1 MKKSISLIL
10 GIATFFSLYI
20 GLNQVFSWLGLL
32 AFVASYF
39 YFHLYSGLKTKGHLE
54 SSFQNLSNQFNDF
67 KNSAIELFGNSEKLK
82 KEIHTE
88 HSSIESSSAA
98 VVEISSMSEK
108 TAESA
113 KNLEGNSKNLENNIE
128 QAEIHINHLT
138 EMLSLIKKD
147 SDSLK
152 EVVFSS
158 LSQLNQIQEEMNQIQ
173 SKTKLINEIVFQTKL
188 LSFNA
193 SVEAARAGEYGKGFS
208 VVASEIEKLSKNS
221 GSAAQEIEV
230 ILRQSQSNALTII
243 STISKSLEKAT
254 QEIVSNL
261 ESALEKNNH
270 VVSNFANQKSLVV
283 KNLQLSEE
291 ILNATQE
298 QSFGVK
304 QISNSL
310 NVLTSSSKNIGQVSD
325 VTYKT
330 AQFLAQG
337 SEGMTGK
344 IFDISHQLSLKL
356 KVQQA
361 KFDFSAAIRAHQDWK
376 MKLLNY
382 MNKPDGSLDSQKVCQ
397 DNQCALGKWIYG
409 DGQIHKQQHHH
420 EYESLRDSHANFHV
434 IAGKVIDHIH
444 AHELKDVEK
453 MMSPEGEFTVQSNKT
468 VGLIEDMK
476 SKVETDSQDVAS

>member
-1 MKKSISLIL
+1 MQKIISL
-10 GIATFFSLYI
+10 
-20 GLNQVFSWLGLL
+20 VFGLL
-32 AFVASYF
+32 AFASVYLSLSPFISWVLVVAFVASYT
-39 YFHLYSGLKTKGHLE
+39 YFQIYGGTKTKHQLE
-54 SSFQNLSNQFNDF
+54 ASFQSLSNQFNDF

-82 KEIHTE
+82 KEIHNE
-88 HSSIESSSAA
+88 HSSIEESSSA

-108 TAESA
+108 TADSA
-113 KNLEGNSKNLENNIE
+113 KSLETNSKSLESNIE
-128 QAEIHINHLT
+128 QAETHINHLT
-138 EMLSLIKKD
+138 ETLSLIKQD

-158 LSQLNQIQEEMNQIQ
+158 LTQLNQIQEEMNQIQ

-230 ILRQSQSNALTII
+230 ILKQSQSNALNII
-243 STISKSLEKAT
+243 GSISKSLEKAT
-254 QEIVSNL
+254 NEIVLNL
-261 ESALEKNNH
+261 ENALEKNSH
-270 VVSNFANQKSLVV
+270 VVSNFASQKSMVV

-298 QSFGVK
+298 QSLGVK

-337 SEGMTGK
+337 SEGMSGK

-356 KVQQA
+356 QMQQV

-409 DGQIHKQQHHH
+409 EGQAHKEHHHH
-420 EYESLRDSHANFHV
+420 EYEILRESHAKFHV

-444 AHELKDVEK
+444 DHKLNEVEK
-453 MMSPEGEFTVQSNKT
+453 MMSPEGEFTAQSNKT
-468 VGLIEDMK
+468 VSLIEDMK
-476 SKVETDSQDVAS
+476 LKVESEENAA

>member
-1 MKKSISLIL
+1 MLKTISLI
-10 GIATFFSLYI
+10 
-20 GLNQVFSWLGLL
+20 WGLL
-32 AFVASYF
+32 AFASVFFSLSPFISWGLLVTFVATYAYF
-39 YFHLYSGLKTKGHLE
+39 NIYSGSKTKHQLE

-82 KEIHTE
+82 KEIHNE

-108 TAESA
+108 TADSA
-113 KNLEGNSKNLENNIE
+113 KNLETNSKSLESNIE
-128 QAEIHINHLT
+128 QAETHINHLT
-138 EMLSLIKKD
+138 ETLSLIKKD

-230 ILRQSQSNALTII
+230 ILKQSQSNALNII
-243 STISKSLEKAT
+243 SSISKSLEKAT
-254 QEIVSNL
+254 NEIVANL
-261 ESALEKNNH
+261 ENALEKNAH
-270 VVSNFANQKSLVV
+270 VVSNFASQKNMVV

-298 QSFGVK
+298 QSLGVK

-310 NVLTSSSKNIGQVSD
+310 NVLTSSSKNIGQVSE

-337 SEGMTGK
+337 SEGMSGR

-356 KVQQA
+356 QVQQV
-361 KFDFSAAIRAHQDWK
+361 KFDFSAAVRAHQDWK

-409 DGQIHKQQHHH
+409 DGQVHKEHFHH
-420 EYESLRDSHANFHV
+420 EYESLRESHAKFHV
-434 IAGKVIDHIH
+434 IAGKVIDNIH
-444 AHELKDVEK
+444 DHKLNEVEK
-453 MMSPEGEFTVQSNKT
+453 MMSPEGEFTAQSNQT
-468 VGLIEDMK
+468 VSLIEDMK
-476 SKVETDSQDVAS
+476 SKVESEESAA